1 MSKQKIPAEPRNLRD
16 HVLWAER
23 RFDKA
28 GLYFGHGTDNARDEA
43 AWLAMNVLDIPH
55 EALDAQA
62 SRTLTPA
69 EAEKFRALAEQRI
82 ATRKPLAYLL
92 HEAWFAGLKFYVDER
107 TIVPRSLIG
116 DFVHDRFAPWIKPE
130 GVTRILDLCTGS
142 GCIAIAAAF
151 AFPEAKVDAADISR
165 DALAVARVNVERYQ
179 LSGRVELLES
189 DLFSNLPGRRY
200 DLILTNPPYVDARDM
215 AALPDEYRHEP
226 ELALASGKS
235 GLDDI
240 IRILAVAPEHLTPG
254 GALIAEVGNS
264 CTALARRFPAVPF
277 VWLTSPAGDESVFLL
292 GEEEL
297 RRHAARFAAAVSEG

>member
-1 MSKQKIPAEPRNLRD
+1 MAKTKTPAEPRTLRD
-16 HVLWAER
+16 FVLWAEQ
-23 RFDKA
+23 RFDAA

-43 AWLAMNVLDIPH
+43 AWLAMNVLDISH
-55 EALDAQA
+55 AALDAQA
-62 SRTLTPA
+62 SRALTPA

-92 HEAWFAGLKFYVDER
+92 QEAWFAGLKFHVDER
-107 TIVPRSLIG
+107 TLVPRSLIG
-116 DFVHDRFAPWIKPE
+116 DFMHDRFRPWIAPE
-130 GVTRILDLCTGS
+130 RVSRILDLCTGS
-142 GCIAIAAAF
+142 GCIAIVAAH

-165 DALAVARVNVERYQ
+165 DALAVARINVERYK
-179 LSGRVELLES
+179 LSGRVELVES
-189 DLFSNLPGRRY
+189 DLFSNLRGRRY

-226 ELALASGKS
+226 GLALASGES

-240 IRILAVAPEHLTPG
+240 LRILADAHDHLNPG

-277 VWLTSPAGDESVFLL
+277 TWLTSPGGDESVFLL

-297 RRHAARFAAAVSEG
+297 RRHTARFAAAVPEG